1 MNLTPFFETAVLAL
15 NRSKSA
21 ELGDRTRYIGS
32 SDVSGCAR
40 KVYLQRKNPTTPSV
54 STLLKFSR
62 GHIAETLIEN
72 IFDAGG
78 VKHLYDT
85 QVELRHPAYPL
96 KAHVDFLFYADLDGT
111 PELHV
116 IEVKSV
122 SGIPDQP
129 YPQWEDQLAFQ
140 LGLLRLQYPEGK
152 IGGSILAIDLNA
164 GQVHQ
169 FNGYEYNDSI
179 FNYLYCRALHMLDC
193 LEEKDEARPSVS
205 HLCAFCSYRTDCPA
219 MNVPKVDLP
228 PEIEALAG
236 KYAELNGTKNRAD
249 KEMKSIRQELMDF
262 TGPVFKG
269 RSNTVDLLVSFVAPS
284 QVVDSDQLKK
294 QHPDIYSA
302 VLKERAGYT
311 KLECKPVNTPIKAAT
326 V

>member
-15 NRSKSA
+15 NRNKSA
-21 ELGDRTRYIGS
+21 ELGNRTQYIGS
-32 SDVSGCAR
+32 SDVSSCAR

-72 IFDAGG
+72 IFEAGG
-78 VKHLYDT
+78 VKHLFDT
-85 QVELRHPAYPL
+85 QVELRHPLYPL
-96 KAHVDFLFYADLDGT
+96 KAHVDFLFYADFDGT
-111 PELHV
+111 PELHI

-122 SGIPDQP
+122 SGIPEEP

-140 LGLLRLQYPEGK
+140 LGLLQFKYPDQK

-169 FNGYEYNDSI
+169 FNGYQHNDSN
-179 FNYLYCRALHMLDC
+179 FNYLYCRALYLLDC
-193 LEEKDEARPSVS
+193 LEEKEQARPTVT
-205 HLCAFCSYRTDCPA
+205 HLCSYCSYRTDCPA
-219 MNVPKVDLP
+219 MTLPKVDLP
-228 PEIEALAG
+228 PEIEALAN
-236 KYAELNGTKNRAD
+236 KYAQLNVTKSKAE
-249 KEMKSIRQELMDF
+249 KEMKSIRQELVEF

-269 RSNTVDLLVSFVAPS
+269 RSNTVDLLVSYVEPTMI
-284 QVVDSDQLKK
+284 VDGSIVKK
-294 QHPDIYSA
+294 EYPDIYPG

-311 KLECKPVNTPIKAAT
+311 KLECKSVKTAT
-326 V
+326 A

>member
-1 MNLTPFFETAVLAL
+1 MNLTPFFETAVMAL
-15 NRSKSA
+15 NRSKSS

-32 SDVSGCAR
+32 SDVAGCAR

-62 GHIAETLIEN
+62 GHVAEDLIEN
-72 IFDAGG
+72 IFVAGG
-78 VKHLYDT
+78 VKNLFDT
-85 QVELRHPAYPL
+85 QVELKHPKYPL
-96 KAHVDFLFYADLDGT
+96 KAHVDFLFYADFDGT

-122 SGIPDQP
+122 SGIPDEP
-129 YPQWEDQLAFQ
+129 YPSWEDQLAFQ
-140 LGLLRLQYPEGK
+140 LGLLRIQYPQGK

-169 FNGYEYNDSI
+169 FNGYEHDDAT
-179 FNYLYCRALHMLDC
+179 FNYLVCRALHLLDC

-205 HLCAFCSYRTDCPA
+205 HLCSFCAYRADCPA
-219 MNVPKVDLP
+219 MNLPKVDLP
-228 PEIEALAG
+228 PEIEALAS
-236 KYAELNGTKNRAD
+236 KYAELNSTKHRAD
-249 KEMKSIRQELMDF
+249 KEMKNIRQELMDF

-269 RSNTVDLLVSFVAPS
+269 RADTVDLIVSFVEPS
-284 QVVDSDQLKK
+284 LVVDGTVLK
-294 QHPDIYSA
+294 QQYPDVYLN
-302 VLKERAGYT
+302 VLKERAGYS
-311 KLECKPVNTPIKAAT
+311 KLECKSVKAVT